1 MSTNTNTSTS
11 QTSQTS
17 TSTSTWR
24 TALRQAGLQKDE
36 ARANTKEAGQAAW
49 AAARAGIEEWLTVK
63 GADPEA
69 QAFHGEVLHYYGKAR
84 KGEASKIRTIAL
96 ATANNGL
103 DPNTYRTLGA
113 AYAAALKL
121 TKIADINATED
132 EALAAASAAAASA
145 AAASAAVSAAT
156 GAPADMAI
164 MIMSLGAKTA
174 VTLMLDALGE
184 DNLPAHRALLRE
196 LSKQVGERNEK
207 VQAKTAASKPAKPAK
222 DKTVPK
228 AVASQPAPVQPAK
241 TKPAKTKPAKADV
254 KPAAPVKVK
263 TTKTKATKTK
273 PAKVA

>member
-1 MSTNTNTSTS
+1 MSTYTNS
-11 QTSQTS
+11 SQTS
-17 TSTSTWR
+17 TSTPSTSTWR
-24 TALRQAGLQKDE
+24 IALQQAGLQKDE

-69 QAFHGEVLHYYGKAR
+69 QAFHGEVLRYYGKAR

-96 ATANNGL
+96 ATANNVL
-103 DPNTYRTLGA
+103 DPNAYRTLGA

-121 TKIADINATED
+121 TKIADVNATED
-132 EALAAASAAAASA
+132 AALAASAAALAALAAASAPTGTPESMAS
-145 AAASAAVSAAT
+145 T
-156 GAPADMAI
+156 IMA
-164 MIMSLGAKTA
+164 LGAKKA

-207 VQAKTAASKPAKPAK
+207 AQAKTTASTPAK

-228 AVASQPAPVQPAK
+228 ADVKPAAPAKPAK
-241 TKPAKTKPAKADV
+241 TKPAPAKPAKADV
-254 KPAAPVKVK
+254 KPAVPVKVK
-263 TTKTKATKTK
+263 TAKTKTKAAK

>member
-1 MSTNTNTSTS
+1 MSTNTNS
-11 QTSQTS
+11 SQTS
-17 TSTSTWR
+17 TSTPSTSTWR
-24 TALRQAGLQKDE
+24 IALQQAGLQKDE

-69 QAFHGEVLHYYGKAR
+69 QAFHGEVLRYYGKAR

-96 ATANNGL
+96 ATANNVL
-103 DPNTYRTLGA
+103 DPNAYRTLGA

-121 TKIADINATED
+121 TKIADVNATED
-132 EALAAASAAAASA
+132 AALAASAAALA
-145 AAASAAVSAAT
+145 ALAALEAASAPT
-156 GAPADMAI
+156 GTPESMASTI
-164 MIMSLGAKTA
+164 MALGAKKA

-207 VQAKTAASKPAKPAK
+207 AQAKTAASTPAKPAK

-228 AVASQPAPVQPAK
+228 ADVKPAAPAKPAK
-241 TKPAKTKPAKADV
+241 TKPAPAKPAKADV
-254 KPAAPVKVK
+254 KPAVPVKVK
-263 TTKTKATKTK
+263 TAKTKTKAAK